1 MEGKGVDD
9 TRIANKSHTLGR
21 IGEVGMNVAVDKIA
35 GFEPADELKEALETT
50 VATVFRIMDMPGRR
64 VGNHDVH
71 PPL

>member
-9 TRIANKSHTLGR
+9 TRIANKGHTLGR
-21 IGEVGMNVAVDKIA
+21 LGEVSVNVAVDKIA
-35 GFEPADELKEALETT
+35 GFEPADELQEALETP

-64 VGNHDVH
+64 MGNDDVH